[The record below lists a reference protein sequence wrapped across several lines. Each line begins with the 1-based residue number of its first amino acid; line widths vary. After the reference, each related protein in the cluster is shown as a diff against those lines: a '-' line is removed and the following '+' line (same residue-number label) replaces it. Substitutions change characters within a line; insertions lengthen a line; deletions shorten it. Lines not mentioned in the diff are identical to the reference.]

1 MSMKIRIQYRLF
13 LALLAASGLAV
24 FGMFFIMQWSIDR
37 GFLQYVNTLEQSRLE
52 RLAAGLEEAYAGSGN
67 WSFLRDDPAEW
78 LRLMLRTLPEGSLS
92 PEQRQRLE
100 KRLERRAEQGRLPYP
115 EGRLPGPA
123 HRFESRVLLLDAEGS
138 RILGPRGESDL
149 TRTPLRHDGT
159 VVGYLALLPQKELSD
174 VHQLRFVQQQKLA
187 LALVGLVVLLVS
199 TLLSLLL
206 ARRLVRP
213 IQLLATATRQLAGGA
228 YTTRV
233 PAASGDEL
241 GQLARDFNALALTLE
256 KNETARRQ
264 WVADI
269 SHELR
274 TPLSVLRGEIE
285 ALQDGIRQPTA
296 EAIASLHTEAMR
308 LGRLVDDLYQ
318 LAVSDLGALSYR
330 KEKTDFTALLREALA
345 SMRQH
350 FADKGLTLMEEL
362 PASPLW
368 LFADP
373 QRLHQLLSNLLENTL
388 KYTDAPGEA
397 RVSLQAE
404 KSTAV
409 LRIDDSPP
417 GVPEESWTRLF
428 ESLYRVEG
436 SRSRS
441 TGGAGLGL
449 AICRNIVQAHDGSIT
464 AGPSPLGGVRIAISF
479 PLEKMP

>member
-1 MSMKIRIQYRLF
+1 MKIRIQYRLF

-52 RLAAGLEEAYAGSGN
+52 RLAAGLEEAYAGRGS
-67 WSFLRDDPAEW
+67 WAFLNDDPAEW
-78 LRLMLRTLPEGSLS
+78 LRLMLRTRPEGSLS
-92 PEQRQRLE
+92 PEQMERLE
-100 KRLERRAEQGRLPYP
+100 RRLERRAEQGRLPPP

-123 HRFESRVLLLDAEGS
+123 RRFESRVLLLDADGS
-138 RILGPRGESDL
+138 RILGPGGAEPDL
-149 TRTPLRHDGT
+149 ARTPLRHDGT
-159 VVGYLALLPQKELSD
+159 LVGTLILLPQKELSD

-187 LALVGLVVLLVS
+187 LALVGFVVLLIS

-213 IQLLATATRQLAGGA
+213 IQLLAAATRRLAGGA
-228 YTTRV
+228 YATRV
-233 PAASGDEL
+233 AAASGDEL

-285 ALQDGIRQPTA
+285 ALQDGIRQPTP

-330 KEKTDFTALLREALA
+330 KEKTDFTALLGEALA
-345 SMRQH
+345 SMRPR
-350 FADKGLTLMEEL
+350 FADKGLTLKEEL
-362 PASPLW
+362 PAADLR

-373 QRLHQLLSNLLENTL
+373 QRLHQLLANLLENTL

-404 KSTAV
+404 KATAV

-417 GVPEESWTRLF
+417 GVPEEAWTRLF

-449 AICRNIVQAHDGSIT
+449 AICRNIVQAHNGSIT
-464 AGPSPLGGVRIAISF
+464 AGPSPLGGVRITISF
-479 PLEKMP
+479 PLEEMS

>member
-1 MSMKIRIQYRLF
+1 MKIRIQYRLF
-13 LALLAASGLAV
+13 LAFLAASGLAV

-52 RLAAGLEEAYAGSGN
+52 RLAAGLEEAYAGNGS
-67 WSFLRDDPAEW
+67 WVFLNDDPAEW
-78 LRLMLRTLPEGSLS
+78 LRQMLRTRPEGSLS
-92 PEQRQRLE
+92 PEQMERLE
-100 KRLERRAEQGRLPYP
+100 RRLERRAERGRLPPP

-123 HRFESRVLLLDAEGS
+123 YRFESRVLLLDAEGS
-138 RILGPRGESDL
+138 RILGPGGALPDL

-213 IQLLATATRQLAGGA
+213 IQLLATATRRLAGGA
-228 YTTRV
+228 YATRV
-233 PAASGDEL
+233 AAAAGDEL

-330 KEKTDFTALLREALA
+330 KERTDLSSLLAAALA
-345 SMRQH
+345 PVRTR
-350 FADKGLTLMEEL
+350 FAEKGLTLQEDL
-362 PASPLW
+362 PARAVP
-368 LFADP
+368 LFADAA
-373 QRLHQLLSNLLENTL
+373 RLHQLLANLFENTL
-388 KYTDAPGEA
+388 KYTDAPGEV
-397 RVSLQAE
+397 RVSLRQE
-404 KSTAV
+404 KALAS
-409 LRIDDSPP
+409 LLIDDSPP
-417 GVPEESWTRLF
+417 GVPEAACERLF

-436 SRSRS
+436 SRSRT

-449 AICRNIVQAHDGSIT
+449 AICRNIVQAHGGSIT
-464 AGPSPLGGVRIAISF
+464 ASPSPLGGVRITISF